1 MLNIYMAR
9 HGQDQDNS
17 HGILN
22 GRRDTSLTQKGKEQA
37 RLLGENI
44 KALGLKFDAVFSSPL
59 IRAKETAELVSLIA
73 QTPKPEAIENLMERD
88 FGIMTGQPI
97 ASIKEK
103 CAPDILQAE
112 VITYFL
118 SPEGAETFP
127 DLIERGK
134 RLISHIQEKYQS
146 GNILLVTH
154 GDMGKMIYAAYY
166 NLPWKDVLLQFHFGN
181 SELLLLS
188 PNSAASDAHVFK
200 QAQFNH

>member
-1 MLNIYMAR
+1 MAR